1 MGPLMENVVKGL
13 LGELHVILGLK
24 TARHSQRL
32 EDGGDREECSFYTVL
47 RASTDCRLEQT
58 LSN

>member
-1 MGPLMENVVKGL
+1 MENVVKGL